1 MCILIFAFASLVLL
15 SFNLYFPI
23 VHPGMKVCFCDN
35 VNHIIF
41 TVLVAVLVAS
51 IYMISMT
58 ANSICLTCKKSAS
71 S

>member
-41 TVLVAVLVAS
+41 TVLVAS

-58 ANSICLTCKKSAS
+58 ANLYV
-71 S
+71 

>member
-23 VHPGMKVCFCDN
+23 AHPGMKVCFCDN

-41 TVLVAVLVAS
+41 TVLVAS

-58 ANSICLTCKKSAS
+58 ANLYV
-71 S
+71 